1 MDHHVI
7 DIAFELHGRELPGHP
22 GIERIMQKQ
31 VRQDR

>member
-7 DIAFELHGRELPGHP
+7 DVTFEPHDRELPGHP
-22 GIERIMQKQ
+22 GIERVVQKQ